1 MLIDNKL
8 IENVELNSEM
18 LDEVVDKVCEPYL
31 KELNSYIDNLKQIAS
46 DDKYTDLSLS
56 ELSQSLVFI
65 SGSLY
70 SLVGAINKVALRSSV
85 ATALKDEAYSKHY
98 NSEGNTG
105 TISDKKS
112 KALLAV
118 TNETVIE
125 TVYKNCYNRLKT
137 SYEAGQECYGGLKK
151 ICNIRVSE
159 ANLTNMQR

>member
-1 MLIDNKL
+1 MFVDKGLIDT
-8 IENVELNSEM
+8 VEINSNM

-31 KELNSYIDNLKQIAS
+31 KELNSYIDNLKRIAS

-125 TVYKNCYNRLKT
+125 TVYKNCYNKLKT